1 MLKDL
6 WRHIVLSTAVGV
18 GVHLQKASQSE
29 VAYFASECV
38 FVSFADEN
46 VLWFDVSVDD
56 VKVVYGLDPPDE
68 LGKNADGFL
77 EGEDLVD

>member
-1 MLKDL
+1 MNDTINQLSRNAKVAEFDISLCTAKDV
-6 WRHIVLSTAVGV
+6 R
-18 GVHLQKASQSE
+18 
-29 VAYFASECV
+29 
-38 FVSFADEN
+38 
-46 VLWFDVSVDD
+46 WFDVSVDD